1 LKDWQPDPMPE
12 QKADPPVGFQLCVSD
27 EGLLTG
33 AFLSDEQV
41 TEEKCPL
48 SHVKGTNQQTTNS
61 ADDPDVFTQLF
72 QHENDLN
79 AQRKSGDT
87 TYSVARHVLVLTAL
101 IGEAQFANQ

>member
-1 LKDWQPDPMPE
+1 MPTRLNTLSALTRP
-12 QKADPPVGFQLCVSD
+12 K
-27 EGLLTG
+27 LLLHAARLALQNYHRKPAILRIFG
-33 AFLSDEQV
+33 
-41 TEEKCPL
+41 
-48 SHVKGTNQQTTNS
+48 GTIS